1 MPRNIPI
8 QVGPLVFA
16 SKKDTKAYF
25 RLMVARYVDGQRMEL
40 EDDAV
45 LRDLICLH
53 PEREQK
59 IGVGI
64 SHFTVATDNEW
75 GRTRH
80 FVIVRVNGESTD
92 FSYHTCIDGTNMRQD
107 VFAALRFAVRHQVS
121 DFKRDSFA
129 APDKPRCPFHN
140 CELTEDEAHVDHAAP
155 LTFYAIVGEFL
166 RSRGLTLDA
175 LLLIDNADNQLV
187 RELRDP
193 EIVKNWQDF
202 HRSNARLRLTSSRA
216 NLSEAR
222 KRPNDAGQVGR
233 ASVA

>member
-1 MPRNIPI
+1 MPRSVPI
-8 QVGPLVFA
+8 QIGPLVFA

-25 RLMVARYVDGQRMEL
+25 RSMVARYADGQRIEL

-53 PEREQK
+53 PERAQK
-59 IGVGI
+59 IGSGI

-80 FVIVRVNGESTD
+80 FVIVRLNGESTD

-107 VFAALRFAVRHQVS
+107 VFAALRFAVRHQVA
-121 DFKRDSFA
+121 DFKRDAFTA
-129 APDKPRCPFHN
+129 MEMPRCPFHGS
-140 CELTEDEAHVDHAAP
+140 ELTEEEAHVDHMAP
-155 LTFYAIVGEFL
+155 HTFFAIVDKFL
-166 RSRGLTLDA
+166 NIQGLTLDT
-175 LLLIDNADNQLV
+175 LLLVDNADNQLV

-193 EIVKNWQDF
+193 ETIKIWQDY
-202 HRSNARLRLTSSRA
+202 HRANARLRLTSSRA

-222 KRPNDAGQVGR
+222 KRPTTA
-233 ASVA
+233 